1 MKDMKNNKI
10 RYLLMLIVIVFCL
23 VLVGC
28 GGNKEATEVYKPIYG
43 FKFPSWDFLV
53 WPMAALMYGIGNVNV
68 CMPKN
73 SVDIAN
79 MIGTYETSIKP
90 YEDCC
95 TVFLPENPVVRPDLQ
110 KTIKQQQRIDFD
122 AIIERAMQ
130 TLETVEIKAD

>member
-53 WPMAALMYGIGNVNV
+53 WPMAALMYGIGKVTGGSYGV
-68 CMPKN
+68 TII
-73 SVDIAN
+73 IATL
-79 MIGTYETSIKP
+79 I
-90 YEDCC
+90 
-95 TVFLPENPVVRPDLQ
+95 VR
-110 KTIKQQQRIDFD
+110 TIIL
-122 AIIERAMQ
+122 IS
-130 TLETVEIKAD
+130 